1 MAGTYTGI
9 LTRITAGGTGQ
20 QAIDKLNLPLSEIEA
35 VFNEL
40 DARITGLAN
49 KTAVVKKGAP
59 LSDACYQG
67 YLVYFNT
74 TTMRYEPALSD
85 VLDTYGDQ
93 GQLLEAPTAH
103 VVGIVLSVDTNPDG
117 LGNVQGT
124 LLLGGYWD
132 DINVVNGFAGS
143 GAAVGIYYLS
153 PTTAG
158 KATLTPSP
166 NLRQPI
172 LVYEGDGK
180 FVMGLQYMAQDNHS
194 PVVREIQSANDA
206 LTVETENGVAMLTQ
220 NDFETDDM
228 ENSATAISD
237 IVGKKLKLT
246 PVISGLQAGPGMA
259 VDVDQNGVA
268 TLASSAN
275 IGTPVDA
282 YSINHN
288 GSTLTSD
295 GTFLYLTFPEGRQ
308 SAMVIS
314 APVPGLPNGMSLD
327 AKVWCCNA
335 GSSASL
341 SARCYWLPTPTASS
355 PVQIPANPTDLG
367 SLPLSGAS
375 GQLTY
380 AESTGSMT
388 VSGDGQLVAVL
399 ETSVGGPADDV
410 KLTRVGFIFN
420 FHQAG

>member
-20 QAIDKLNLPLSEIEA
+20 QAIDKLNLPLSEIETIC
-35 VFNEL
+35 NEL

-85 VLDTYGDQ
+85 VLGTYGGE
-93 GQLLEAPTAH
+93 GQLQEAPTSH

-153 PTTAG
+153 STTAG
-158 KATLTPSP
+158 KASLTPSP
-166 NLRQPI
+166 RLRQPI
-172 LVYEGDGK
+172 LVYEGNGK

-194 PVVREIQSANDA
+194 PVVREIKSDNDA
-206 LTVETENGVAMLTQ
+206 LTVKTENGVVTLIQ
-220 NDFETDDM
+220 NDFEDGTT
-228 ENSATAISD
+228 ENAGQAVSGID
-237 IVGKKLKLT
+237 GKKLNYT
-246 PVISGLQAGPGMA
+246 PVISGLLPGPGVV
-259 VDVDQNGVA
+259 VDVDADGVA
-268 TLASSAN
+268 TIATAQN
-275 IGTPVDA
+275 MGTPLDA

-288 GSTLTSD
+288 GSTMTSD
-295 GTFLYLTFPEGRQ
+295 GTFLYMTFPKGRA
-308 SAMVIS
+308 SSMVITV
-314 APVPGLPNGMSLD
+314 PVTGMPSDFTMD
-327 AKVWCCNA
+327 AKVWGCSA
-335 GSSASL
+335 GSSATL
-341 SARCYWLPTPTASS
+341 AVGGYWIPTPSAGS
-355 PVQIPANPTDLG
+355 PVAMPANPTSMG
-367 SLPLSGAS
+367 SLSLSGVT

-380 AESTGSMT
+380 AESGYAMTITGN
-388 VSGDGQLVAVL
+388 GQLVAVI
-399 ETSVGGPADDV
+399 SASSPADDV
-410 KLTRVGFIFN
+410 KLTRIGFIFS
-420 FHQAG
+420 FHQNS